1 MRDARGS
8 SSVEVVLLAPVLV
21 VLMLLAVG
29 CGRWV
34 SAALATRNAVDQA
47 ARAATVVSAGRM
59 ERVALGHVERELS
72 VDSSYCSRLSAR
84 VDLRRQGRVSFVVVN
99 ATCSVDLR
107 GLLGILGTSR
117 KVSARSTEVIDVF
130 TFR

>member
-1 MRDARGS
+1 MSDARGS

-47 ARAATVVSAGRM
+47 ARAATMVSAGRM
-59 ERVALGHVERELS
+59 ERVALGHLERELS
-72 VDSSYCSRLSAR
+72 VDSSYCQRLSAA
-84 VDLRRQGRVSFVVVN
+84 VDLRRQGRASFVVVS
-99 ATCSVDLR
+99 ARCSVDLR
-107 GLLGILGTSR
+107 GLLGILGSSR
-117 KVSARSTEVIDVF
+117 TVTARTMEVIDVF